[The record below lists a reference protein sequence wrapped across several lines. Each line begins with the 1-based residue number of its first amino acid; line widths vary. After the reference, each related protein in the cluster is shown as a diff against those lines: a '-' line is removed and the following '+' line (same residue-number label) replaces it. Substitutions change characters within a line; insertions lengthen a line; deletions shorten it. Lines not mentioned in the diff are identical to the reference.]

1 MSSPDARARLLELLE
16 TFKKIPLLER
26 DAKRLP
32 ILGRIVG
39 SFVRANVRG
48 ATVGAEIR
56 RAYDAGASME
66 ELEAMLGQAAQATA
80 EDMRELEA
88 LISSWPQRDPKATPK
103 RRQVVEVRLLPRG
116 GTSSSRPKGATRP

>member
-1 MSSPDARARLLELLE
+1 MKSPDARARLLELLE

-39 SFVRANVRG
+39 SFVRAHVRG
-48 ATVGAEIR
+48 ATLGAELR
-56 RAYDAGASME
+56 RAYDAGATVE
-66 ELEAMLGQAAQATA
+66 ELEQLIGHAAQVTA
-80 EDMRELEA
+80 EDLTELEQ
-88 LISSWPQRDPKATPK
+88 LIASWPQREVKPK